1 MRKRMVTIGVVLLII
16 GIAFIASGAIGLRGS
31 TRTIK
36 VFNQSNPGE
45 YVSSEILLNASSS
58 IIVRF
63 PPTVGGLV
71 PAQDITLVNST
82 NIITYKI
89 EFPTLV
95 AGTEVYSSISGNYYY
110 VIFSSNQ
117 PNTRLTIDS
126 APFATTAA
134 FGLLLLAGIGCIIIG
149 IILAILGAFR
159 KPKNQ
164 RKKDEYEYKYP
175 EPVKT

>member
-1 MRKRMVTIGVVLLII
+1 MRKRMVTIGVVLLIV
-16 GIAFIASGAIGLRGS
+16 GIALFASGVIGLRGS
-31 TRTIK
+31 TNTIK

-45 YVSSEILLNASSS
+45 YVSSEILLNSSSS
-58 IIVRF
+58 IIVRS
-63 PPTVGGLV
+63 PPTVGGLI
-71 PAQDITLVNST
+71 PAQDINLVNST
-82 NIITYKI
+82 SIPTYEP
-89 EFPTLV
+89 EFPTSV

-110 VIFSSNQ
+110 VIFSSTQ

-134 FGLLLLAGIGCIIIG
+134 FGLLTLAGIVFIIIG

-164 RKKDEYEYKYP
+164 PKKDEYEYRYP
-175 EPVKT
+175 APVKT